1 MWKILSNS
9 SRWTR
14 PCSSSRLCC
23 RRGSRRT
30 RNSSKLTSKSYL
42 VTQKCLNQTNKITVN
57 STRVVSAA
65 EWEKVAVNQIISIKI
80 VGTRRRSSSS
90 SGAIY
95 SHRLSR
101 TLEWWSLAKKASATL
116 VINSFKKFGKRNGAL
131 HLLVVILEARVSMER
146 NFRTKEFTINFL
158 SRAWLRAIITDQTP
172 IAALLWLRSHQLT
185 PPLPSTSNIRY

>member
-1 MWKILSNS
+1 M
-9 SRWTR
+9 
-14 PCSSSRLCC
+14 
-23 RRGSRRT
+23 

-101 TLEWWSLAKKASATL
+101 TLE
-116 VINSFKKFGKRNGAL
+116 
-131 HLLVVILEARVSMER
+131 
-146 NFRTKEFTINFL
+146 
-158 SRAWLRAIITDQTP
+158 
-172 IAALLWLRSHQLT
+172 
-185 PPLPSTSNIRY
+185 